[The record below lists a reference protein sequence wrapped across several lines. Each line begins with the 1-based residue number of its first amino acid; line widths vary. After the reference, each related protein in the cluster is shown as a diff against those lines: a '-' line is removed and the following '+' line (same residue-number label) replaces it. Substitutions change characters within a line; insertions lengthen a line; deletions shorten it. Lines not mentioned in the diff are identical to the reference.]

1 MIHPVTQS
9 CQVAQKKDLH
19 CSHVCDKVPVVGETK

>member
-9 CQVAQKKDLH
+9 SQVAQKKDLH
-19 CSHVCDKVPVVGETK
+19 CSHVCDKVVGETK